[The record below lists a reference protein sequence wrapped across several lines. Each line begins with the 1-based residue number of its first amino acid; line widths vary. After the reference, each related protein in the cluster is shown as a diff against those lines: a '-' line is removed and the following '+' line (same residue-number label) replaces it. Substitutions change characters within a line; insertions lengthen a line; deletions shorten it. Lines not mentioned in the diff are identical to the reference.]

1 MPLSAHAAAFAQLAL
16 ANVTREYP
24 NFPAHLVTSADE
36 QLEPRLLH
44 PAFYGAYDWHSSV
57 HMHWLL
63 VRLLRR
69 HGGTPALPDTETVV
83 AVLDRH

>member
-57 HMHWLL
+57 HMH
-63 VRLLRR
+63 
-69 HGGTPALPDTETVV
+69 
-83 AVLDRH
+83 